1 MGSTAAL
8 SVISDKGSG
17 TKATNAD
24 STRSYSVT
32 LLESQ
37 LISSSVLSFIGNTPL
52 MKLQIELGGST
63 YETYAKL
70 EFMNPSGSVKDRIA
84 KYMIES
90 AESRGILK
98 SDSKIVEATSG
109 NTGIALAMVA
119 AAKGYKMVAFM
130 PAHMSR
136 ERIRLM
142 ESFGASVCLTPK
154 AEGFAGAVKRT
165 EEIAKQS
172 PSVYLTKQFSNE
184 ENVTAHYQTTGQEIL
199 KQVPERIDILVAG
212 VGTGGTLF
220 GIGKALREKNPDL
233 KLVAVEPTES
243 AVLSGET
250 KLGDHKIT
258 GIGDG
263 FVPQIVHLN
272 ELNYIA
278 KVKSDEAV
286 EMAQRLCR
294 QYGLM
299 VGVSSGANML
309 GVVQGLEKFGRDKV
323 AVTVLPDRAERYF
336 STDLY
341 ILHEHLTRACTPSC
355 ECIFS

>member
-1 MGSTAAL
+1 MQ
-8 SVISDKGSG
+8 
-17 TKATNAD
+17 
-24 STRSYSVT
+24 
-32 LLESQ
+32 ESHPA
-37 LISSSVLSFIGNTPL
+37 SSSILNFIGNTPL
-52 MKLQIELGGST
+52 MKLRIEVGGKN

-90 AESRGILK
+90 AERRGILK
-98 SDSKIVEATSG
+98 SDSTIVEATSG

-130 PAHMSR
+130 PDHMSK

-154 AEGFAGAVKRT
+154 EEGFAGAVKRT
-165 EEIAKQS
+165 EEIAANS
-172 PSVYLTKQFSNE
+172 PSVFLTKQFSNE
-184 ENVTAHYQTTGQEIL
+184 ENVVAHYETTGREIL
-199 KQVPERIDILVAG
+199 NQIPEKIDVVVAG

-220 GIGKALREKNPDL
+220 GIGRALRRKNPNV
-233 KLVAVEPTES
+233 KLVAVEPAES
-243 AVLSGET
+243 AVLSGDT
-250 KLGDHKIT
+250 KLRDHKIA

-263 FVPQIVHLN
+263 FVPEIVKLK
-272 ELNYIA
+272 ELDYIA
-278 KVKSDEAV
+278 KVKSDDAV
-286 EMAQRLCR
+286 EMAKKLCR

-299 VGVSSGANML
+299 VGVSSGANVL
-309 GVVQGLEKFGRDKV
+309 GVTQALEMFGPDKV

-341 ILHEHLTRACTPSC
+341 IMHEHLTRACTPSC
-355 ECIFS
+355 DCIFS